1 MKRQR
6 NAKGAMLLLG
16 ATMVSMS
23 AWAAP
28 PAEIMVTKT
37 ETVKFSRGL
46 AETPTGAV
54 QLYGELRAAAAR
66 ACRDAGTRPSM
77 MGEAYLACVD
87 GAMAKAV
94 GDVNIAAV
102 SAIYLQ
108 TGKSL
113 DKKGI
118 VTVAKR

>member
-1 MKRQR
+1 MKLQG
-6 NAKGAMLLLG
+6 NAKGVLLLLG
-16 ATMVSMS
+16 ATMVGMS

-28 PAEIMVTKT
+28 PTETMVTKT
-37 ETVKFSRGL
+37 QTVKFSR
-46 AETPTGAV
+46 AAAQTPVGAV
-54 QLYGELRAAAAR
+54 QLYGELRAAASR

-87 GAMAKAV
+87 GAMGKAV

-102 SAIYLQ
+102 SAIHLQ

-113 DKKGI
+113 EKGI